1 MSAPTI
7 VITGTASGFGK
18 LAVAKFAEAGWNVV
32 ATVRKEADLASH
44 AALRQVKTLLLDVDD
59 EAADLGFGDV
69 AKAQFGRVDAVINNA
84 GYYQAGPL
92 EATTMEQVH
101 RQFQTNVFGL
111 IALNKAFIPIFRE
124 QRSGVIVNV
133 SSISADGGFP
143 YTANYQASKAA
154 VASLT
159 EGLHAELAEFGVQ
172 VKALHPGNHMTKI
185 FSKIDVAQDIPADYL
200 PSMSLFNT
208 LNTVRSDPA
217 GTAEVMLRMVTD
229 GDRKKVHYY
238 SGPDGEAIPR
248 VKQLLGQDWYLEELS
263 ARNRAQASPLWDA
276 VMPRPVAAD

>member
-1 MSAPTI
+1 MSAQSAPT
-7 VITGTASGFGK
+7 
-18 LAVAKFAEAGWNVV
+18 
-32 ATVRKEADLASH
+32 ADS
-44 AALRQVKTLLLDVDD
+44 
-59 EAADLGFGDV
+59 
-69 AKAQFGRVDAVINNA
+69 
-84 GYYQAGPL
+84 
-92 EATTMEQVH
+92 
-101 RQFQTNVFGL
+101 
-111 IALNKAFIPIFRE
+111 
-124 QRSGVIVNV
+124 
-133 SSISADGGFP
+133 
-143 YTANYQASKAA
+143 
-154 VASLT
+154 
-159 EGLHAELAEFGVQ
+159 ELAEFGVQ

>member
-1 MSAPTI
+1 
-7 VITGTASGFGK
+7 
-18 LAVAKFAEAGWNVV
+18 
-32 ATVRKEADLASH
+32 
-44 AALRQVKTLLLDVDD
+44 
-59 EAADLGFGDV
+59 
-69 AKAQFGRVDAVINNA
+69 
-84 GYYQAGPL
+84 
-92 EATTMEQVH
+92 
-101 RQFQTNVFGL
+101 
-111 IALNKAFIPIFRE
+111 
-124 QRSGVIVNV
+124 
-133 SSISADGGFP
+133 
-143 YTANYQASKAA
+143 
-154 VASLT
+154 
-159 EGLHAELAEFGVQ
+159 
-172 VKALHPGNHMTKI
+172 MTKI